1 MKPKQT
7 QYWNQIEESQETKNP
22 IKIALPKKG
31 KKKIQTNVKWGWE
44 KHYISTKTNP
54 ELKPN
59 RRIPRNQKSNKNCIQ
74 KKEKENLVTKIS
86 WFFFTTYLTTKEEEE
101 NVEIFK
107 EKKKNFNPEQPTATN
122 QQNSMKTKTKK
133 LKSRV
138 THSHKLTK
146 FHEQLSR

>member
-1 MKPKQT
+1 MKTTITLYIKPKQT
-7 QYWNQIEESQETKNP
+7 QNWNQIEESQETKNP

-74 KKEKENLVTKIS
+74 KREKENLVTKIS
-86 WFFFTTYLTTKEEEE
+86 WFFFTTDLTTKEEEE

-107 EKKKNFNPEQPTATN
+107 EKKK
-122 QQNSMKTKTKK
+122 
-133 LKSRV
+133 LKSKA
-138 THSHKLTK
+138 THSHKPTK
-146 FHEQLSR
+146 FHEDKLTN